1 MTGTATPRGARFRP
15 AILSVVLH
23 HGSRPWRAPT
33 SLLELTDLS
42 EQQRADFAAHL
53 LSLDFVLDD
62 LRTVPDEDIDARP
75 VGPLA
80 RLVLGVMKHAR
91 SPELLAFYL
100 AHAADVR
107 ELLATEHGRLGLLI
121 VFRYTRHLNP
131 QLDRK
136 TLIRHLAPLVGP
148 ELEHAMHPY
157 EQFLREDLR
166 NEVRDEV
173 FQKGVTEGVE
183 KGQREILLRL
193 LTECFGSLPA
203 AVIERVA
210 RASRNEIDRWAVRIL
225 KAASLDDVFAG

>member
-131 QLDRK
+131 HLGRD
-136 TLIRHLAPLVGP
+136 TLIRHLVPVVGP
-148 ELEHAMHPY
+148 ELESIMHPY

-166 NEVRDEV
+166 NEVFEN
-173 FQKGVTEGVE
+173 
-183 KGQREILLRL
+183 GQREVLLRQ
-193 LTECFGSLPA
+193 LTRRFGSLPA
-203 AVIERVA
+203 AIASRVA
-210 RASRNEIDRWAVRIL
+210 RASRHELERWSDRIL
-225 KAASLDDVFAG
+225 EAASLDDVFAG